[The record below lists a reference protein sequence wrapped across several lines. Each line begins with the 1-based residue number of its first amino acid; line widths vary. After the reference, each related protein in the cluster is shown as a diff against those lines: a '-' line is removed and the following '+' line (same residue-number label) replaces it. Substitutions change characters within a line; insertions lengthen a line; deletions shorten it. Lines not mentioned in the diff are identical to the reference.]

1 VSEGYI
7 KLYRSLLDNPVMKNP
22 EMAWLWCVLLLSANH
37 KKTSFIFNGKKQVVK
52 AGQLITG
59 RKQLSKLTGI
69 SESKIYRALN
79 CFENEQQIKQQTN
92 NKFTLITILN
102 WSKYQGKQTTNEQQ
116 FEQQMNNKRTT
127 NEQPVNTYKNV
138 KNVKNVKNNMYIT
151 PSNVETLP
159 EVDTNKNSFPDEPIE
174 EQKPKKAEKISF
186 DFVGEKWTGLKK
198 EHFTNW
204 LEAYPLID
212 IDRELVKAKEWVLG
226 NLNKSTRKSNW
237 RQFLNNWFSKA
248 QTFEERK
255 VIYAGSYRK

>member
-1 VSEGYI
+1 MAEGYI
-7 KLYRSLLDNPVMKNP
+7 KLYRNLLENPVTSKP

-37 KKTSFIFNGKKQVVK
+37 KDVKMIWNGESITIK
-52 AGQLITG
+52 AGQMITG
-59 RKQLSKLTGI
+59 RKQLSRITGL
-69 SESKIYRALN
+69 SESFIYRALKY
-79 CFENEQQIKQQTN
+79 FESEQQIEQQKN

-102 WSKYQGKQTTNEQQ
+102 WEKYQGNGTTNEQQ
-116 FEQQMNNKRTT
+116 IEQQMNNQRTT
-127 NEQPVNTYKNV
+127 SEQPVNTNKND
-138 KNVKNVKNNMYIT
+138 KNDKNKDYIA
-151 PSNVETLP
+151 PSNETLP
-159 EVDTNKNSFPDEPIE
+159 EADTNKNSFPDEPIE